1 MRYVALAHPERRKY
15 PGSFLSVSGRFGWGA
30 DFLALDKGSIILL
43 GVRHLEPALL
53 IKQLP
58 LSV

>member
-1 MRYVALAHPERRKY
+1 MRFVALAHPERRKY
-15 PGSFLSVSGRFGWGA
+15 PGSFLRVRGRFGWGA

-53 IKQLP
+53 IKQFP
-58 LSV
+58 LIV